1 MQHFQPQMEVK
12 GLLILFLLACLTRPF
27 LAASSSD
34 ASLVYIPWLPKFDAV
49 LNLHMVL
56 EIIHIVENETSRC
69 AHRMGTNDLLFY
81 WLMFQMNPFHV
92 VHHV

>member
-1 MQHFQPQMEVK
+1 MQTPNTSPLMRQFQLQMEVK
-12 GLLILFLLACLTRPF
+12 GLLILFLPAGLTRPF

-56 EIIHIVENETSRC
+56 EMIHIVENETSRRT
-69 AHRMGTNDLLFY
+69 HRMVTDNLLCY
-81 WLMFQMNPFHV
+81 
-92 VHHV
+92 